1 MTLTLKDKEISHI
14 PSWRV
19 SEIIDNLVFSF
30 VLGNLIFVF
39 PQRSVKKPFSALG
52 LSNRSMGKRLS
63 KKLLHFLLLEKLKKL
78 TR

>member
-14 PSWRV
+14 PSWKV

-39 PQRSVKKPFSALG
+39 PQRSVKKPFSAVG
-52 LSNRSMGKRLS
+52 
-63 KKLLHFLLLEKLKKL
+63 
-78 TR
+78 